1 MKARCVG
8 VVVTL
13 FHLADHFFGSVK
25 AVGEMAVVLLIAG
38 FVSAAFKFVDG
49 GASWCQCDQF
59 RLRSH
64 RGEVE
69 LPLVMAHQAQ
79 SMSYPISR
87 FSVLSRSASR
97 LWCSGFPGG
106 CVLSDPGG
114 RHRTV
119 QKIQGCERAVE
130 NCSFP
135 ARSRE
140 CHGWGSAQVFAW
152 IRSSHR

>member
-1 MKARCVG
+1 MRDFMKARCVG

-13 FHLADHFFGSVK
+13 FHLADHFFGSVE

-97 LWCSGFPGG
+97 FWCSGFPVG
-106 CVLSDPGG
+106 CVL
-114 RHRTV
+114 
-119 QKIQGCERAVE
+119 
-130 NCSFP
+130 
-135 ARSRE
+135 
-140 CHGWGSAQVFAW
+140 
-152 IRSSHR
+152 